1 MFYDALM
8 TAIAVFVGTAG
19 HEFFGNAMLSRP
31 IVVAPLL
38 GFLLGDIHTG
48 LLVGASVETIFMG
61 VVNIGISST
70 AEPALAAALA
80 TVFTIQSGN
89 MGANITLAFP
99 LAVLGLQF
107 LNMILSFVIGPFA
120 PLFAKFARKG
130 EDKKMVALHYGLWFL
145 HYGLYSLIPFFAVL
159 FGSKAV
165 QFALQ
170 AIPKSIMN
178 GLTVAGNLLPAVG
191 MAMLLL
197 LLWDNKLAQYY
208 FLGVVLMAYL
218 KLPLMAIA
226 VIAAIVAIA
235 IAERDMSEIKLSKNK
250 GVTSSVSDSDQ
261 KDEKKSF
268 SQEEEDFFA

>member
-1 MFYDALM
+1 
-8 TAIAVFVGTAG
+8 
-19 HEFFGNAMLSRP
+19 
-31 IVVAPLL
+31 
-38 GFLLGDIHTG
+38 
-48 LLVGASVETIFMG
+48 
-61 VVNIGISST
+61 
-70 AEPALAAALA
+70 
-80 TVFTIQSGN
+80 

-120 PLFAKFARKG
+120 PLFDKFAKKG
-130 EDKKMVALHYGLWFL
+130 EDKKMVGLHFGLWVL
-145 HYGLYSLIPFFAVL
+145 HYGLYAMIPFFAVL

-165 QFALQ
+165 QIALQ

-226 VIAAIVAIA
+226 VLAAIVAVVV
-235 IAERDMSEIKLSKNK
+235 AERDMSEMKIMKSKPSAAVEAK
-250 GVTSSVSDSDQ
+250 QT
-261 KDEKKSF
+261 DEKATL

>member
-1 MFYDALM
+1 MLYDALM

-38 GFLLGDIHTG
+38 GFLLGDVRTG

-107 LNMILSFVIGPFA
+107 LNMILSFIIGPFA
-120 PLFAKFARKG
+120 PLFAKLAQKG
-130 EDKKMVALHYGLWFL
+130 EDKKMVALHFGLWVL

-170 AIPKSIMN
+170 AIPRSIMN

-197 LLWDNKLAQYY
+197 LLWDNKLAQFY

-226 VIAAIVAIA
+226 VLAAIIA
-235 IAERDMSEIKLSKNK
+235 IVVAERDMNEMKIMKSKP
-250 GVTSSVSDSDQ
+250 VIAATDHSSQND
-261 KDEKKSF
+261 KRKTF

>member
-8 TAIAVFVGTAG
+8 TAIAVFIGTAG

-38 GFLLGDIHTG
+38 GFLLGDVHTG
-48 LLVGASVETIFMG
+48 LMVGASVETIFMG

-120 PLFAKFARKG
+120 PLFDKFAKKG
-130 EDKKMVALHYGLWFL
+130 EDKKMVGLHFGLWVL
-145 HYGLYSLIPFFAVL
+145 HYGLYAMIPFFAVL

-165 QFALQ
+165 QIALQ
-170 AIPKSIMN
+170 AIPKTIMN

-226 VIAAIVAIA
+226 VLAAIVAVVV
-235 IAERDMSEIKLSKNK
+235 AERDMSEMKIMKNK
-250 GVTSSVSDSDQ
+250 PAAAAEAKQT
-261 KDEKKSF
+261 DEKATI
-268 SQEEEDFFA
+268 SQEEEDFFS

>member
-1 MFYDALM
+1 M
-8 TAIAVFVGTAG
+8 
-19 HEFFGNAMLSRP
+19 
-31 IVVAPLL
+31 
-38 GFLLGDIHTG
+38 
-48 LLVGASVETIFMG
+48 IF
-61 VVNIGISST
+61 
-70 AEPALAAALA
+70 
-80 TVFTIQSGN
+80 
-89 MGANITLAFP
+89 
-99 LAVLGLQF
+99 
-107 LNMILSFVIGPFA
+107 SFVIGPFA

-130 EDKKMVALHYGLWFL
+130 EDKKMVGLHFGLWFL

-165 QFALQ
+165 QIALQ

-226 VIAAIVAIA
+226 VIAAIVAVA
-235 IAERDMSEIKLSKNK
+235 IAERDMSEIKLAKNRPAASANNQ
-250 GVTSSVSDSDQ
+250 TDQ
-261 KDEKKSF
+261 SAKKTF